1 MRPVIV
7 VAGILDTKGEEVKFL
22 ASRIE
27 AAGGTAKVMELSLGT
42 ECGWADI
49 GLSDVL
55 REVGMTP
62 EEIFRLQRNDAADT
76 VGAAAAKLMVRE
88 YKAERVQGIVALGG
102 SMGTAMGSRIMRA
115 LPTGAPKVLLTTAS
129 GSFRQIVGTKDLCVM
144 YSISEAGINS
154 ITKTIMN
161 NAAAAVVGM
170 ANAPK
175 LNAENDR
182 KLIAC
187 MMMGLTTPCVKTA
200 SALLEDKG
208 DIIINHATGSGG
220 ESLEEM
226 ISDGYISGVLDI
238 TTHELNAAL
247 FGGKNDAGEKRLRT
261 AAEMGIP
268 QVIAPG
274 ATDYLLYGG
283 KEGVVPQQYIDQL
296 GERGGY
302 WHNPNIYLMGT
313 TLDEAYTL
321 GREMAERVKDAKAP
335 CVICVPTRG
344 FSGTD
349 MAHPDLSCGWSGENT
364 PPFWIEDRENPG
376 HSLRAKRL
384 CDGLRD
390 VLKENHNE
398 NVQVLLVDRHI
409 NQPQFGELC
418 GELLRAMLEGKW
430 TPAMGCEKDY
440 VKAL

>member
-1 MRPVIV
+1 
-7 VAGILDTKGEEVKFL
+7 
-22 ASRIE
+22 
-27 AAGGTAKVMELSLGT
+27 
-42 ECGWADI
+42 
-49 GLSDVL
+49 
-55 REVGMTP
+55 
-62 EEIFRLQRNDAADT
+62 
-76 VGAAAAKLMVRE
+76 
-88 YKAERVQGIVALGG
+88 
-102 SMGTAMGSRIMRA
+102 
-115 LPTGAPKVLLTTAS
+115 
-129 GSFRQIVGTKDLCVM
+129 
-144 YSISEAGINS
+144 
-154 ITKTIMN
+154 
-161 NAAAAVVGM
+161 
-170 ANAPK
+170 
-175 LNAENDR
+175 
-182 KLIAC
+182 
-187 MMMGLTTPCVKTA
+187 
-200 SALLEDKG
+200 
-208 DIIINHATGSGG
+208 
-220 ESLEEM
+220 
-226 ISDGYISGVLDI
+226 
-238 TTHELNAAL
+238 
-247 FGGKNDAGEKRLRT
+247 
-261 AAEMGIP
+261 
-268 QVIAPG
+268 
-274 ATDYLLYGG
+274 
-283 KEGVVPQQYIDQL
+283 
-296 GERGGY
+296 
-302 WHNPNIYLMGT
+302 MGT